1 VTKKVVSVFVRCLT
15 TSSEGA
21 ECANI
26 RFIYY
31 IADIGVSNYQKSKK
45 KKVFSTLEGLIFNS
59 DSLALKLWYIPLP
72 RDNHFQLLNS
82 FFEM

>member
-1 VTKKVVSVFVRCLT
+1 M
-15 TSSEGA
+15 GI
-21 ECANI
+21 N
-26 RFIYY
+26 
-31 IADIGVSNYQKSKK
+31 SNTEVKMPFQHW
-45 KKVFSTLEGLIFNS
+45 GLIFNS